1 MVAAEEGQGRIGCRW
16 REGYLK
22 RKVSV
27 ERYPEAIASAVMGNL
42 EASEP
47 HRNSRLPLGT
57 VQQRKNLVLY
67 RGPSR
72 SRVVAVELP
81 GSVPNKAVDLTV
93 HAVTVRAGA
102 RPAPARPAGHGRR

>member
-1 MVAAEEGQGRIGCRW
+1 VVAAEEGQGRIGYRW

-27 ERYPEAIASAVMGNL
+27 ERYPEAIAIAVMGNV
-42 EASEP
+42 EAREP
-47 HRNSRLPLGT
+47 HRQPQLSLGA
-57 VQQRKNLVLY
+57 VQQGKTLVFD

-72 SRVVAVELP
+72 SRVSAVEPP

-102 RPAPARPAGHGRR
+102 RPAPAGPAGHGRR